1 MTDAKIK
8 SNLVSLWYFEYIA
21 RVREK
26 GSEIMWAILDKISYN
41 VLIPVAVLMLL
52 APFRPMPHALEKLI
66 MLRNGELTSPIDIF
80 DLLFHLLPTLILLIK
95 IYRSLS
101 E

>member
-1 MTDAKIK
+1 
-8 SNLVSLWYFEYIA
+8 
-21 RVREK
+21 
-26 GSEIMWAILDKISYN
+26 MWAVLDKISYY

-101 E
+101 D